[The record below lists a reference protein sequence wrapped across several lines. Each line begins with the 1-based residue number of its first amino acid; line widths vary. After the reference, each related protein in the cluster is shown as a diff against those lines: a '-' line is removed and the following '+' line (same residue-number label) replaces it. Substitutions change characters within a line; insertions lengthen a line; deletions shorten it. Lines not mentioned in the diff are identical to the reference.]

1 MREDYAGRYTL
12 INLITRVIERGKSFP
27 AVVREGG
34 PTMEGGSRGSVTGE
48 WEICNGGSNCEPRSA
63 GSPRKLK
70 KAKKRIHREGFLEG
84 KQSY

>member
-34 PTMEGGSRGSVTGE
+34 PTMEGGSRGRQRDWRVGDLQ
-48 WEICNGGSNCEPRSA
+48 W
-63 GSPRKLK
+63 RKQL
-70 KAKKRIHREGFLEG
+70 
-84 KQSY
+84 